1 MENRRNMNTIPPAYK
16 RPASESAD
24 ENFFSLRDL
33 LETVQTK
40 WVYFLLS
47 VLIFGALSWLYLSS
61 RTPLY
66 QRHAVILVKDD
77 ATGSTSSKRS
87 ALNTTS
93 LMQLNG
99 VLGGTS
105 VKNELYILRSYQL
118 MREVVKTLG
127 LDVQYDYHYRMRH
140 ISLYKERPV
149 TVDFKSEYRHPLRFQ
164 LTVDGA
170 GGYTISNVRY
180 GERLQ
185 KREFAKSF
193 SYGDS
198 VDAPFGQF
206 VVTLNEK
213 ALERFAG
220 KSITV
225 TRYSVEDAAIMT
237 CGRVSTSEM
246 DKESTLVILNCTDS
260 NIRRADDILSSILE
274 AYKQSIIQNKNEIAQ
289 STADFIDDRIALI
302 SIELGEVENEMA
314 QFKQRNGLM
323 DIKANAD
330 AFLGQTTAARQRTIQ
345 AETQYNLVQD
355 LADYVSRNM
364 RGHNLIPSL
373 GGVADVGIQTQIS
386 QFNQLMLQ
394 RNNLASTAGEE
405 SPSIKELDAN
415 LDQMRQAIIASLEG
429 FSASLKLQL
438 QQARKDEQGLNTTMH
453 AVPQKEK
460 EFIDISRQQA
470 IKETLFTFLLNRREE
485 TALQLAIT
493 EANISI
499 VEHPFGSK
507 HPVAPRRRIIMLLG
521 LLAGLIIP
529 LVYFRTKALLNMT
542 VRGRRDIES
551 FTTIPV
557 LGEVPHR
564 RDGLDDSAIVVNN
577 ESDDALGEAFR
588 LLRFSTNF
596 ITRDARV
603 IMFTST
609 MPGEGKTFISRNFS
623 ATIGITGKRVVLVD
637 TDIRKRTQSRLSSTE
652 RRGGLTSYLSGSS
665 ADLKSL
671 IVTNGIAENVDFLPA
686 GITPPNPAELLMS
699 DRLDECMAELRQM
712 YDYVIVDNV
721 PAQVVADAGIVNRV
735 ADLTIYV
742 VREGKVDRRYL
753 PELERLH
760 QEGKFNNLCIV
771 INDASMEKKVYGYGY
786 KAEEPKRGLRRLF
799 KS

>member
-16 RPASESAD
+16 RPASESAE

-260 NIRRADDILSSILE
+260 NIRRADDILSSLLE

-345 AETQYNLVQD
+345 AETQYNLVQY

-364 RGHNLIPSL
+364 QGHNLIPSL

-405 SPSIKELDAN
+405 SPSIKDLDAN

-596 ITRDARV
+596 IKRDAHV

-665 ADLKSL
+665 TDLKSL

>member
-345 AETQYNLVQD
+345 AETQYNLVQY

-364 RGHNLIPSL
+364 QGHNLIPSL

-405 SPSIKELDAN
+405 SPSIKDLDAN

-596 ITRDARV
+596 IKRDAHV

-652 RRGGLTSYLSGSS
+652 RRGGLTSYLSGS
-665 ADLKSL
+665 ATDLKSL

>member
-1 MENRRNMNTIPPAYK
+1 MNTIPASYK
-16 RPASESAD
+16 RPGSENMD

-47 VLIFGALSWLYLSS
+47 VLVFGVLSWLYISS

-77 ATGSTSSKRS
+77 ATGGMSSKRS
-87 ALNTTS
+87 TLNTSS

-127 LDVQYDYHYRMRH
+127 LDVQYDYRYRMRH

-149 TVDFKSEYRHPLRFQ
+149 TVDFRSEYRHPLRFQ
-164 LTVDGA
+164 LTVNGTDG
-170 GGYTISNVRY
+170 YSISNVRY

-185 KREFAKSF
+185 KQDFAKTF
-193 SYGDS
+193 SYGETADT
-198 VDAPFGQF
+198 PFGQF

-213 ALERFAG
+213 TLERFSG
-220 KSITV
+220 ETITV
-225 TRYSVEDAAIMT
+225 TRYSVEDAAILT
-237 CGRVSTSEM
+237 CSQVGTSEM
-246 DKESTLVILNCTDS
+246 DKESTLIILNCTDS
-260 NIRRADDILSSILE
+260 NIRRADDILSSILD
-274 AYKQSIIQNKNEIAQ
+274 AYKQSIIRNKNEIAQ
-289 STADFIDDRIALI
+289 STADFIDDRLALI

-314 QFKQRNGLM
+314 SFKQKNGLT
-323 DIKANAD
+323 DIKANAE

-345 AETQYNLVQD
+345 AETQYNMVQY
-355 LADYVSRNM
+355 LSDYVSRNIQ
-364 RGHNLIPSL
+364 GHNLIPSL

-394 RNNLASTAGEE
+394 RNNLAATAGEE
-405 SPSIKELDAN
+405 SPSIQELDAN
-415 LDQMRQAIIASLEG
+415 LAQMRQAIIASLDG

-438 QQARKDEQGLNTTMH
+438 QQARKDEQGLSTTMH

-460 EFIDISRQQA
+460 EYIDISRQQV

-507 HPVAPRRRIIMLLG
+507 HPVAPRRRIIMMLG
-521 LLAGLIIP
+521 LLLGFIVP
-529 LVYFRTKALLNMT
+529 MVFFRTKALLNMT
-542 VRGRRDIES
+542 VRGRRDIEA

-564 RDGLDDSAIVVNN
+564 RDGLDDSAIVVNS
-577 ESDDALGEAFR
+577 EGDDALGEAFR
-588 LLRFSTNF
+588 LLRFSMNF
-596 ITRDARV
+596 IKRDARV

-652 RRGGLTSYLSGSS
+652 RRGGLTSYLSGSVS
-665 ADLKSL
+665 DLKSL
-671 IVTNGIAENVDFLPA
+671 IVTDGIAANVDFLPA

-699 DRLDECMAELRQM
+699 DRLDECVAELRTM

-735 ADLTIYV
+735 ADLTIYI

-786 KAEEPKRGLRRLF
+786 KAEEPKRGLRRLLR
-799 KS
+799 S

>member
-345 AETQYNLVQD
+345 AETQYNLVQY

-364 RGHNLIPSL
+364 QGHNLIPSL

-405 SPSIKELDAN
+405 SPSIKDLDAN

-577 ESDDALGEAFR
+577 DSDDALGEAFR

-596 ITRDARV
+596 IKRDARV

-665 ADLKSL
+665 TDLKSL

>member
-1 MENRRNMNTIPPAYK
+1 MENRRNMNTIPPTYK
-16 RPASESAD
+16 RPASESTD
-24 ENFFSLRDL
+24 ENFFSLRDV

-40 WVYFLLS
+40 WFYFLLS
-47 VLIFGALSWLYLSS
+47 VILFGALSWFYLSS

-87 ALNTTS
+87 ALNTSS

-127 LDVQYDYHYRMRH
+127 LDVRYDYRYRMRH

-185 KREFAKSF
+185 KLEYAKSF

-220 KSITV
+220 ESITV
-225 TRYSVEDAAIMT
+225 TRYSVEDAAILT
-237 CGRVSTSEM
+237 CSQVSTSEM

-260 NIRRADDILSSILE
+260 NIRRADDILSSILD
-274 AYKQSIIQNKNEIAQ
+274 AYKKSIIQNKNEIAQ

-345 AETQYNLVQD
+345 AETQYNLVQY

-364 RGHNLIPSL
+364 QGHNLIPSL

-394 RNNLASTAGEE
+394 RNNLAATAGDE
-405 SPSIKELDAN
+405 SHSVQELDNN
-415 LDQMRQAIIASLEG
+415 LAQMRQAIIASLEG

-521 LLAGLIIP
+521 LLAGVIVP

-588 LLRFSTNF
+588 LLRFSMNF
-596 ITRDARV
+596 IKRDAHV

-652 RRGGLTSYLSGSS
+652 RRGGLTSYLSGT
-665 ADLKSL
+665 ATDLQSL
-671 IVTNGIAENVDFLPA
+671 IVKNGIAENVDFLPA

-699 DRLDECMAELRQM
+699 DRLDECVAELRQM

-786 KAEEPKRGLRRLF
+786 KAEEPKRGLRHLF